1 MPTHA
6 VRIIRHEAVP
16 KTGNFEVRF
25 ADGRASRYFYY
36 DDVLGRRLRSEILT
50 SDQALEAAK
59 ALAQTERDKG

>member
-1 MPTHA
+1 MPTYR
-6 VRIIRHEAVP
+6 VRINRHEAVP
-16 KTGNFEVRF
+16 RTGSFEVRF

-59 ALAQTERDKG
+59 ALARDKGG